1 MRRVEQSLAY
11 RPDPKIM
18 SRAVRSTQD
27 KVRRIIEHMD
37 HLNSRAFLLRIP
49 GSEFLEFLLMSEY
62 ILHNALAGEK
72 GVLRHLERSSEP
84 PSRTL
89 TLCLNALGFYDPG
102 DLRPFERVVRRRTQ
116 GGERLWRRLVAC
128 LGRRAEEG

>member
-1 MRRVEQSLAY
+1 MAY

-18 SRAVRSTQD
+18 ARAVKSTQN

-37 HLNSRAFLLRIP
+37 HINSRAFLLRIP

-62 ILHNALAGEK
+62 IVHNALLGER
-72 GVLRHLERSSEP
+72 GVLRHLEQHNEP

-102 DLRPFERVVRRRTQ
+102 DLRPFERMVRRRLQ
-116 GGERLWRRLVAC
+116 GGERLWRRLVSS
-128 LGRRAEEG
+128 LGR